1 MGGSRYG
8 DADDIDERQEFVKRF
23 ADAGPVSVRNCVS
36 PLEGLV
42 VHGHKAGPGK

>member
-42 VHGHKAGPGK
+42 VHRHKAGAGK